1 MPERLGTGGGARG
14 VGPGLHPHRDGAFD
28 QACLGAVAGQQ
39 LGLALDDVR
48 ELAFEGLCDA
58 GVQRAS
64 RMAQKRAISG
74 ILHERMFEQVRSMR
88 GQSLLEQQAC
98 RDDTVK

>member
-28 QACLGAVAGQQ
+28 QACLGAVSGQQ

-48 ELAFEGLCDA
+48 S
-58 GVQRAS
+58 S
-64 RMAQKRAISG
+64 RP
-74 ILHERMFEQVRSMR
+74 RSSTPAAR
-88 GQSLLEQQAC
+88 GQSRG
-98 RDDTVK
+98 RDLNAAV

>member
-64 RMAQKRAISG
+64 GLAQ
-74 ILHERMFEQVRSMR
+74 
-88 GQSLLEQQAC
+88 
-98 RDDTVK
+98 

>member
-28 QACLGAVAGQQ
+28 QACLGAVSGQQ
-39 LGLALDDVR
+39 LGLALYDVR
-48 ELAFEGLCDA
+48 KLAFEGLCDA

-64 RMAQKRAISG
+64 RLALCQLTARTLATA
-74 ILHERMFEQVRSMR
+74 RR
-88 GQSLLEQQAC
+88 GWRKS
-98 RDDTVK
+98 VP